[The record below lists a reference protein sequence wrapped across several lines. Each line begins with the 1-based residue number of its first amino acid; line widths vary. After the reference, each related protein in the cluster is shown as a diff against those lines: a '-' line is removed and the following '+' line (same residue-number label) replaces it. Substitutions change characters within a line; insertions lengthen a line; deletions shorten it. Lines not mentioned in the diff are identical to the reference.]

1 MRLKAYSLLVSL
13 VIVVTASNAQFSLSG
28 TVTDDEGVPLN
39 AVELYLKPTGD
50 FLLSD
55 TYGVY
60 RFENI
65 DAGTYTL
72 VAFSY
77 GFKVSEQKVDIQQNV
92 VIDVQLQSL
101 GEELSEVI
109 LIQEREKVFA
119 LQNLRKVEG
128 TAIYAGKN
136 TEVVAVDLLTANLAS
151 NVARQIY
158 GQVVGLNIYDG
169 GAGGLQLNIG
179 GRGLDPNRS
188 ANFNVRQNGYDI
200 SADVLGYPESY
211 YTPPVEALSEIQ
223 VVRGA
228 ASLQYGTQFG
238 GLINFK
244 FKPPNPNKKFEFVSR
259 QTVGSYNLFTS
270 FNSASGTI
278 GKFSYYNYFNYKSGE
293 GFRPNTNFNSRNYHG
308 HFGYQISNKTKIWF
322 EATILDYLAQQPG
335 GLTDAQFEEDPS
347 VSLRER
353 NWFDVSWLLGNM
365 RLEHR
370 FSSATEFSLNIF
382 GLDASRSAL
391 GFRENRVLNVDPG
404 EERELLIDDF
414 QNWGAEARLL
424 TRYKIGQQDAVALI
438 GSKYYQSYN
447 LQRQGAGP
455 ASFGPDFR
463 FVDEEFPTFPRRS
476 SYTFPNLNIAVF
488 GEHIFNITDRLS
500 ITPGFRFEYIKTQA
514 VGNFTRVFVD
524 LAGNLINTLITE
536 EDRVNER
543 SFVLLGVGAAYKLG
557 EDTELYA
564 NFSENYR
571 SITFNDIRV
580 VNPAQIIS
588 EDLEDESGFTADLG
602 VRGTI
607 DDLLR
612 YDVSTFAL
620 YYANRISANNQIVD
634 EFNQVRNITDNVGTA
649 LILGLETV
657 VDVNLKPV
665 LFPSDSNV
673 KLNMFINS
681 ALTTSEY
688 IKSDLNNSVDG
699 KRVEHIPN
707 VNIRT
712 GLRFGIK
719 NFLASFQYSYL
730 SEQFNDP
737 LNSTPFT
744 DSTAPNAGIIGTL
757 PAYDVMDLSL
767 SYTYKNWRLEAGVN
781 NLLDESYFTRRATGY
796 PGPGII
802 PAEPRTFYTTL
813 QFKL

>member
-1 MRLKAYSLLVSL
+1 MGL
-13 VIVVTASNAQFSLSG
+13 NAQYSISG
-28 TVTDDEGVPLN
+28 TVTDNDGLPLN
-39 AVELYLKPTGD
+39 EVELFLKPSGD
-50 FLLSD
+50 FTLSRTD
-55 TYGVY
+55 GAYLFDNLKEGS
-60 RFENI
+60 
-65 DAGTYTL
+65 YTL
-72 VAFSY
+72 ISFAY
-77 GFKVSEQKVDIQQNV
+77 GHKINEQEIDLKNNK
-92 VIDVQLQSL
+92 VIDVRLELL
-101 GEELSEVI
+101 GQELSEVV
-109 LIQEREKVFA
+109 LVQEREKVFA

-128 TAIYAGKN
+128 TAIYAGKK
-136 TEVVAVDLLTANLAS
+136 TEVVAVDLLNANLAS

-211 YTPPVEALSEIQ
+211 YTPPVESLAEIQ

-244 FKPPNPNKKFEFVSR
+244 FKPPNPNKKFEFISR
-259 QTVGSYNLFTS
+259 QTVGSYDLLSS
-270 FNSASGTI
+270 FNSVSGTL
-278 GKFSYYNYFNYKSGE
+278 GKFSYYNYFNYKQGK

-308 HFGYQISNKTKIWF
+308 HFGYQVSDRTKIWF
-322 EATILDYLAQQPG
+322 EATVLDYLAQQPG
-335 GLTDAQFEEDPS
+335 GLTDTQFREDPTTS
-347 VSLRER
+347 IRER
-353 NWFDVSWLLGNM
+353 NWFDVAWLLGNL

-370 FSSATEFSLNIF
+370 FSDATEFSLNLF
-382 GLDASRSAL
+382 GLDASRKAL
-391 GFRENRVLNVDPG
+391 GFRENRVLSLDPG

-414 QNWGAEARLL
+414 QNWGAEGRLL
-424 TRYKIGQQDAVALI
+424 TRYKIGKQDAVALF

-447 LQRQGAGP
+447 QQRQGAGP
-455 ASFGPDFR
+455 DTAGPDFR
-463 FVDEEFPTFPRRS
+463 FVDEEFPTFPRKS
-476 SYTFPNLNIAVF
+476 TYVFPNLNIAIF
-488 GEHIFNITDRLS
+488 GENIFNLSDRLS

-514 VGNFTRVFVD
+514 VGNFSRIFTD
-524 LAGNLINTLITE
+524 LAGNLITTQITE

-557 EDTELYA
+557 EETELYA

-588 EDLEDESGFTADLG
+588 EDLEDETGFTADLG
-602 VRGTI
+602 VRGTVG
-607 DDLLR
+607 DLLR
-612 YDVSTFAL
+612 YDASGFML
-620 YYANRISANNQIVD
+620 YYSNRISANNQILD
-634 EFNQVRNITDNVGTA
+634 EFNQVKNITDNVGTA
-649 LILGLETV
+649 VIFGLETV
-657 VDVNLKPV
+657 VDANLRQFF
-665 LFPSDSNV
+665 FPANEAL
-673 KLNMFINS
+673 KLNFFVNS

-699 KRVEHIPN
+699 KKVEHIPD
-707 VNIRT
+707 VNLRT
-712 GLRFGIK
+712 GIRFGFK
-719 NFLASFQYSYL
+719 DFLGSIQYSYL

-744 DSTAPNAGIIGTL
+744 DDTAPNAGIIGTL
-757 PAYDVMDLSL
+757 PAYDVLDLSM
-767 SYTYKNWRLEAGVN
+767 SYTYKNWKLEAGIN

-802 PAEPRTFYTTL
+802 PAESRTFYTTL